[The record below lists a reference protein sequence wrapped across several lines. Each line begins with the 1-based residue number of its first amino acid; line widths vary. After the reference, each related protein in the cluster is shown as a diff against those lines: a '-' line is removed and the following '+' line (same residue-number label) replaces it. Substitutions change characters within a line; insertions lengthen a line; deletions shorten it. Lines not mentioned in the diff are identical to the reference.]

1 LHSREGRKNSSWYE
15 KKGVWSRSM
24 EWFSFDLIPFSQ
36 MWSDD
41 EYWYPLFLGDKLFRG
56 AFLFD
61 KPSDVEY
68 SARIITKELHV
79 VKNL

>member
-1 LHSREGRKNSSWYE
+1 
-15 KKGVWSRSM
+15 
-24 EWFSFDLIPFSQ
+24 